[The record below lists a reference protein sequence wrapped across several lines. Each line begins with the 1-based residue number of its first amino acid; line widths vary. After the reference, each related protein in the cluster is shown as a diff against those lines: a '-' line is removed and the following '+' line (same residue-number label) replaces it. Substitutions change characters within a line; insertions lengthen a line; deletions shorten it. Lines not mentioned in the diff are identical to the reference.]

1 MCPFWEGETRL
12 KLTLYVLFLIKK
24 KLFFGG
30 RCVRG
35 IFVLSLYYFILF
47 FFPVIETLYLQE
59 VGGKS
64 VWNMTYLYVFSILR
78 RAEWLVLGHVK
89 SYFQYRNW
97 TFWFPAQ
104 VLSLL
109 GRFARI
115 GFIKFIVVTAL

>member
-1 MCPFWEGETRL
+1 M
-12 KLTLYVLFLIKK
+12 
-24 KLFFGG
+24 
-30 RCVRG
+30 
-35 IFVLSLYYFILF
+35 
-47 FFPVIETLYLQE
+47 
-59 VGGKS
+59 
-64 VWNMTYLYVFSILR
+64 YVFSILR

-89 SYFQYRNW
+89 SCFQYRNW